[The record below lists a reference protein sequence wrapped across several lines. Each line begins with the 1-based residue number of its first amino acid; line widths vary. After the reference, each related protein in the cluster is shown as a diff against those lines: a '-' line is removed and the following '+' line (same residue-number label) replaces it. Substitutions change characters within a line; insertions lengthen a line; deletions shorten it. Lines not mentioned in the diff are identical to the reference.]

1 MSGAYIAFEGM
12 EGAGKSTCAKEVYDA
27 LVKEGHKVVFVQE
40 PGSTPMAMD
49 IRALVKKE
57 YDEKVDDM
65 TELLLFFAARKQL
78 LVNIV
83 IPALK
88 QGCIVI
94 SDRSFLSSMA
104 YQGYGGG
111 LNIECDKLIAM
122 VVGDTVPDL
131 TIYMDVPVQVGL
143 ERARNRAALDRIELK
158 DLEYFN
164 RARDRFLMEAKYNLS
179 VKQIDATQNTA
190 DNLIDALTLV
200 EQLLAKK
207 EIAVWSQPE

>member
-1 MSGAYIAFEGM
+1 MSGVYIAFEGL
-12 EGAGKSTCAKEVYDA
+12 EGAGKSVTARAVYEA

-40 PGSTPMAMD
+40 PGSTPMSMD
-49 IRALVKKE
+49 IRALVKKN
-57 YDEKVDDM
+57 YDERVDDM
-65 TELLLFFAARKQL
+65 TELLLFFAARRQL
-78 LVNIV
+78 LTNVV
-83 IPALK
+83 VPALK
-88 QGCIVI
+88 NDTIVI

-122 VVGDTVPDL
+122 VVGDTIPDL

-143 ERARNRAALDRIELK
+143 ERARNRAELDRIESK

-164 RARDRFLMEAKYNLS
+164 RARDRFVMEAKYNLA
-179 VKQIDATQNTA
+179 VKQIDATQCQS

-207 EIAVWSQPE
+207 EIAIWTKM